1 MKLWREL
8 RERGYTGSAS
18 SVRPYIALLR
28 QAPGQPLSLWSP
40 FEKRRPVSHRSPQ
53 QIVWLALRPVAQFT
67 DKEQTDLALFCQEH
81 AEVSP
86 AIALAQSFATM
97 VRERSAEALDDWVI
111 EAQASTWSELRT
123 FATGVARDKAAVTA
137 ATFAG

>member
-1 MKLWREL
+1 
-8 RERGYTGSAS
+8 
-18 SVRPYIALLR
+18 
-28 QAPGQPLSLWSP
+28 
-40 FEKRRPVSHRSPQ
+40 
-53 QIVWLALRPVAQFT
+53 LALRPVAQLT

-111 EAQASTWSELRT
+111 EAQASPWSELRT

-137 ATFAG
+137 ALTRAESNGQVEGHITRLKLLKRIDVWTGEV